1 MLFQTRSRLVLALL
15 CSVVAAS
22 AVACNRE
29 RPENEVKRNG
39 EDVLARG
46 STPTVADSIPGDAIL
61 AGGNVHFSGSAGG
74 DYLGAGGQQTI
85 GGRIHGSLRAA
96 GGEIHVTGIVDRNAT
111 VAGGHVEL
119 DSPAVV
125 SRNVYLVGGAV
136 RVKGAVQ
143 GGLLAAGGSVF
154 LDGPV
159 GRDVEI
165 AAGELR
171 LGPRALIAG
180 NLRYRVPPAK
190 VRIDPAARVGGT
202 TTALPVRRG
211 PGMFR
216 VLWTLGFLV
225 AGTVFVALLPRF
237 AGDAAEILPLRPGQ
251 AALFGIG
258 WLILVPIA
266 ICIALI
272 TIIGIPLGLLVL
284 AIYGIALYLGR
295 VAVAL
300 WVGRLILGTR
310 ASTGR
315 QRLILNFLVGG
326 LLLILVGI
334 VPLLGGLV
342 TLLATVLGIGALV
355 LRVQAWR
362 EQTRQPV

>member
-1 MLFQTRSRLVLALL
+1 MHFQSRSLFLAFFGAVLT
-15 CSVVAAS
+15 SGAACDS
-22 AVACNRE
+22 D
-29 RPENEVKRNG
+29 RPENAVKRNG

-46 STPTVADSIPGDAIL
+46 TEPKVADSVPGDAIL
-61 AGGNVHFSGSAGG
+61 AGGDVNFSGSAGG

-96 GGEIHVTGIVDRNAT
+96 GGEIHVTGTVDRNAT

-119 DSPAVV
+119 DYSAAVA
-125 SRNVYLVGGAV
+125 RNVYLFGGTVQA
-136 RVKGAVQ
+136 KGAVQ
-143 GGLLAAGGSVF
+143 GSLLAAGGNVF

-165 AAGELR
+165 SAGELR
-171 LGPRALIAG
+171 LGPRAQIAG
-180 NLRYRVPPAK
+180 NLRYRVPPSK
-190 VRIDPAARVGGT
+190 VRIDPAARVAGT

-211 PGMFR
+211 PGTFR

-225 AGTVFVALLPRF
+225 AGAVFVALLPRF
-237 AGDAAEILPLRPGQ
+237 AGDAADILQLRPGG

-284 AIYGIALYLGR
+284 AIYAILLYLGR

-300 WVGRLILGTR
+300 WAGRLILGAR
-310 ASTGR
+310 APAGR
-315 QRLILNFLVGG
+315 QGLILNFLVGG
-326 LLLILVGI
+326 LVLIILGI
-334 VPLLGGLV
+334 VPLVGWLV
-342 TLLATVLGIGALV
+342 TSLATVFGIGALV
-355 LRVQAWR
+355 LRAQAMR
-362 EQTRQPV
+362 ERQPV